1 MGRNRDQR
9 LLKAKEKRIAQSER
23 RQTKVASL
31 EESNEALKTQI
42 LDLQQQVA
50 LLTEQLQASQA
61 AAQKQAEESSLV
73 IGSLRDKVHALQ
85 ADKAKHIKA
94 AQARRSNA
102 AAKRAAA
109 RNEKVATKSL
119 DHPVTQAVDLDL
131 RTSLLAKEVAFS
143 VLEESFDDPLA
154 SSSKDSSLIHMFNS
168 MRVSDDAKP
177 TASVTAE
184 KPKPKANPRRR
195 YNRNRK

>member
-85 ADKAKHIKA
+85 ADKSKHIKA

-109 RNEKVATKSL
+109 RDEKLVTKSL
-119 DHPVTQAVDLDL
+119 VHPRAQSAELEF
-131 RTSLLAKEVAFS
+131 RTNLLAEQVASF
-143 VLEESFDDPLA
+143 VLEESSDDPLA
-154 SSSKDSSLIHMFNS
+154 SSKDSSLIFMFDS

-177 TASVTAE
+177 SASVTAE
-184 KPKPKANPRRR
+184 KPKPKAHSRRR
-195 YNRNRK
+195 YNRNIK